1 MVEPAAAPQHSLSSS
16 SPYGGLHLLL
26 LPPLHMPSE
35 RRDIPPGRHHL
46 VWNGRWW
53 PGVVAVSVRSAAI
66 LSPFPHPPNTRAL
79 LLLLRWCRRAHTSTS
94 PSTAAEQPWSSP
106 RIMKPLVR
114 RRSLTR
120 LFVVVVLVVARS
132 LLFSLPFPIK
142 RTTSLPA
149 CLPASAIHN
158 V

>member
-94 PSTAAEQPWSSP
+94 PSSSGTALVVSSHYETARSP
-106 RIMKPLVR
+106 PLAHSFVR
-114 RRSLTR
+114 RRPFT
-120 LFVVVVLVVARS
+120 S
-132 LLFSLPFPIK
+132 LLPSLPHQANDQ
-142 RTTSLPA
+142 LA